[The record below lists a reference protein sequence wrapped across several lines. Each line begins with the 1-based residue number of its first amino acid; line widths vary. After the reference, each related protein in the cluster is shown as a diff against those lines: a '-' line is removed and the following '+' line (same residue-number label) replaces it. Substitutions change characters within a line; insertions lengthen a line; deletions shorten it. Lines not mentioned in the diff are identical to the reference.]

1 MFKPSEGQLELSC
14 LQHALQIN
22 WLAGGRKRVEGKSR
36 VKTINPGEVKIV
48 KTCEAYRCYMLYG
61 SHLISTDLNV
71 EEFLP
76 HETHE
81 GGSSNTQ
88 LNGSPPFC
96 GGGG

>member
-1 MFKPSEGQLELSC
+1 MFKPSEGQLEFSC
-14 LQHALQIN
+14 LQHALQI
-22 WLAGGRKRVEGKSR
+22 WLAGGSKRVEGKSR
-36 VKTINPGEVKIV
+36 VKTINPGEVKTWEGISLPFT
-48 KTCEAYRCYMLYG
+48 TCC
-61 SHLISTDLNV
+61 HKPQLISLDFNV

-76 HETHE
+76 HQTHE